1 MPAANSQPDGP
12 PLKNT
17 RGNLAGGKRK
27 REQTDSSTSN
37 ETTSN
42 DQETGRHTEQ
52 LQHLFKDVIQ
62 ILQR

>member
-1 MPAANSQPDGP
+1 MPAVNSQPDGP
-12 PLKNT
+12 ALKNP

-27 REQTDSSTSN
+27 REQTDNSNSIDTS
-37 ETTSN
+37 SN
-42 DQETGRHTEQ
+42 DQEIGRRTEQ